1 MMSMGRK
8 IVLCSNL
15 IDKYSKEE
23 FEKFLGRKTD
33 GMKTLFI
40 PTGGNPEPNLTWIKE
55 DYSIIVNDLKV
66 DIEVYDIEDMTHQQ
80 IADLVPQFDIIWMS
94 GGVTS
99 YLMKVLIEKDFKK
112 ILDEALDKG
121 IIYVGS
127 SSGAMIMNPTLDVAA
142 WYVGE
147 EDPMSKEMKGY
158 GYTDYY
164 IYPHYHENLKEE
176 IIKRKNVN
184 APLYLMKNEQA
195 ILLDGENITYLGGKP
210 EIV

>member
-1 MMSMGRK
+1 MKGK

-15 IDKYSKEE
+15 IDRHSKEE

-33 GMKTLFI
+33 GMKVLFI

-55 DYSIIVNDLKV
+55 DYSIIVEDLKV
-66 DIEVYDIEDMTHQQ
+66 DIQAYDIEDMNEGQ
-80 IADLVPQFDIIWMS
+80 IRELVPQFDMIWMS

-99 YLMKVLIEKDFKK
+99 YLMNAVIKTGFNNIMKEVIEND
-112 ILDEALDKG
+112 IV
-121 IIYVGS
+121 YVGS
-127 SSGAMIMNPTLDVAA
+127 SSGAMILNPTLDVAA
-142 WYVGE
+142 WYIGE
-147 EDPMSKEMKGY
+147 EDSESAGVKGL

-164 IYPHYHENLKEE
+164 VYPHYHENLKEE
-176 IIKRKNVN
+176 IIKRKNFT

-195 ILLDGENITYLGGKP
+195 ICIDNGEITYLGGKP